1 VVKQVRLLGLSGYRS
16 CHQRIDLYQQEN
28 AGNRISMKVATEPKV
43 YAVILNWN
51 NHEDT
56 RKCLESL
63 EKATYPNLAIIVVDN
78 GSVDGSGKRLK
89 EEFSNLRFIF
99 NDKNLGFA
107 RGCNVGIRA
116 ALEDEDCGYV
126 LLLNNDA
133 VATPGFLKRA
143 VETGETNR
151 DVGLIGGKILYSPES
166 KRIWYAGGEIN
177 RWRGLTVIRGFREV
191 DQGQYDS
198 ASEVGFVTGALM
210 LIPRQ
215 VLDRVGLLPEEY
227 FFGTEEID
235 YSIAV
240 KKAGYK
246 LYYVPEFLI
255 YHSADGSHSNYDP
268 KFVYNNYRGKLILQE
283 KYLPKKLFP
292 LWKKVFNVYGVL
304 AAGRVWQRLR
314 NADPDLEDK
323 TVPFHDLRF
332 AFSRALKDH
341 GTNSLSEEALTR
353 FDEALKTRKRRPKK
367 TGLVKR

>member
-1 VVKQVRLLGLSGYRS
+1 MSVSTRPR
-16 CHQRIDLYQQEN
+16 
-28 AGNRISMKVATEPKV
+28 V
-43 YAVILNWN
+43 YVVILNWN
-51 NHEDT
+51 NYADT
-56 RKCLESL
+56 KRCLESL
-63 EKATYPNLAIIVVDN
+63 QAATYTDLRIIPVDN
-78 GSVDGSGKRLK
+78 GSTDESRRQL
-89 EEFSNLRFIF
+89 EAEFPQLRFVR
-99 NDKNLGFA
+99 NNANLGFA
-107 RGCNVGIRA
+107 KGCNTGIRA
-116 ALEDEDCGYV
+116 ALKDKECAYV

-133 VATPGFLKRA
+133 VATPGFLEKA
-143 VETGETNR
+143 IDTAEANKAI
-151 DVGLIGGKILYSPES
+151 GLIGGKILYSPET

-191 DQGQYDS
+191 DRGQYDS

-215 VLDRVGLLPEEY
+215 VLDKVGLLPEEY

-246 LYYVPEFLI
+246 LYYVPEFVI
-255 YHSADGSHSNYDP
+255 YHGADGSHSNYDP

-292 LWKKVFNVYGVL
+292 LWKKIFNVYGVL

-314 NADPDLEDK
+314 NADPDLKDK

-341 GTNSLSEEALTR
+341 GTNTLSEESLAR
-353 FDEALKTRKRRPKK
+353 FDEALKTRKSRGRREA
-367 TGLVKR
+367 